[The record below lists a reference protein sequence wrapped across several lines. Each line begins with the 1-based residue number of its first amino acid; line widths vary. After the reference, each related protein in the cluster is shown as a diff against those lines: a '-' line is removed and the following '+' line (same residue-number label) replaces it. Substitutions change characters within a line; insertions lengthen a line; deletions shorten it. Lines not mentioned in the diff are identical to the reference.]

1 MIKKKIDIDLSNLAN
16 LFCNMWKKGF
26 LEIKIQICF
35 LLHKTKSFDLKN
47 IKYVFKNI
55 KKKWFFIYKR
65 SICFEELK

>member
-1 MIKKKIDIDLSNLAN
+1 MIKKKIDIDLSNLLN

-55 KKKWFFIYKR
+55 KKNGFLFIKDQ
-65 SICFEELK
+65 SVLKN